1 MEDQVCT
8 YRKNCLNA
16 QISDAVTKK
25 NTKSMT
31 FETL

>member
-8 YRKNCLNA
+8 YRKNCLNT

-25 NTKSMT
+25 KH
-31 FETL
+31 EKYDL